1 MILATSTS
9 HNIKVMKTQGVS
21 IWPQATWYFHTRF
34 WRLRRFGD
42 IQPLH
47 NIVRYE
53 RGRQKTRANP
63 SLAGTRR
70 THWLGS
76 RGAMLTTEPNPTAC
90 KGGEGIGETRCEVR
104 GHSQS
109 RQVERH
115 CRLFLFLFVR
125 WWAQL
130 WWVISIAESGTR
142 RNPRLVVRH
151 CSRTASRSASGV
163 QCTKSGGFWHSRG
176 ALTPRTVHR
185 TLLGAPYSL
194 HGLTATYS

>member
-9 HNIKVMKTQGVS
+9 HNIKVMRTQGVS
-21 IWPQATWYFHTRF
+21 IWPQATWYFPIRF

-63 SLAGTRR
+63 SLAGTRW

-115 CRLFLFLFVR
+115 CRLFVFLVGSFSALSLLF
-125 WWAQL
+125 WWSDRSQGNARTHAF
-130 WWVISIAESGTR
+130 S
-142 RNPRLVVRH
+142 VRH
-151 CSRTASRSASGV
+151 CSRTARGSAAGRKSSRDN
-163 QCTKSGGFWHSRG
+163 
-176 ALTPRTVHR
+176 
-185 TLLGAPYSL
+185 SL
-194 HGLTATYS
+194 RHGLQ